1 MLLDAGDE
9 IYQQA
14 TVRNRPGEKEDDDV
28 KMISAVQQVDII
40 NDVSIVQCCDGHSQI
55 VMIGGRIA
63 PPSPPVM
70 QHSSLHLL
78 SNFINDVTS
87 TEVTV
92 TAQQL
97 HICAYSAFS
106 RL

>member
-40 NDVSIVQCCDGHSQI
+40 NDVSIVQCCDGHS
-55 VMIGGRIA
+55 RISNDRRYHQLCNI
-63 PPSPPVM
+63 PLYT
-70 QHSSLHLL
+70 SLA
-78 SNFINDVTS
+78 V
-87 TEVTV
+87 
-92 TAQQL
+92 
-97 HICAYSAFS
+97 
-106 RL
+106 